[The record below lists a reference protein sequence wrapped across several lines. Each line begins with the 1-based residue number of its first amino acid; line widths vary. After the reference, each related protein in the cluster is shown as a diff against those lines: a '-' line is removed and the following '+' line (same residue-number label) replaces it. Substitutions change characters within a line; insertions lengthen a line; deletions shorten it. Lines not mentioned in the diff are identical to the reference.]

1 MKALTQKGIIIAAAF
16 MIISCSGGNGQLPI
30 DYWFVDSLVK
40 VFPQETPGKNQ
51 TTHASVEAARNG
63 HVSVQLALRSPRL
76 VNSVDADVEWVDRG
90 AQNNIKVQVRYVGY
104 VNLDNNTPK
113 SPKSELVHSAPGL
126 FPDVLYEKF
135 PFTLK
140 PNTTQA
146 VWLTFTVP
154 NGVPPG
160 DYKGAVVVREK
171 SVERV
176 RAPFD
181 LRVVAAT
188 VPPQTLRVT
197 NWFYLSNSQLQP
209 FYGVSVF
216 SEGWWK
222 LLGRIGHVLAEHH
235 QNMIATPLTGFY
247 FSNFAL
253 IQARVEK
260 GSIVYD
266 FSRFDRWVK
275 TFQDAGLIGYI
286 EGGHVLRRYQE
297 EPGSPV
303 RVQVYVNKNG
313 KAVLEDLS
321 PDTPRAEVGLRSM
334 LKALYNHLKEKGW
347 QHIYYQHVLDEVR
360 ESEMPVYVKYSAI
373 VHSAMPGIQTMDAV
387 SAHRDLNIY
396 EKSCN
401 VWVPVL
407 GSFDNLVSRLHE
419 HVKRDGSVWFYT
431 CMAPV
436 GHYPNRFIDYS
447 LVKVRLLQWINF
459 RYDLTGFLHWG
470 GDYWSSNP
478 VKDTQPKLGAGPHE
492 IRSYPGDGFIV
503 YPDPERRTIL
513 SSIRL
518 EQMMEGI
525 EDYGLLEA
533 LNRKNHAEANRIAGR
548 MVHSFT
554 DYVRDPVQFRS
565 IQKEVLEA
573 LSEEH

>member
-1 MKALTQKGIIIAAAF
+1 MKALPQKGIAIATAFII
-16 MIISCSGGNGQLPI
+16 IGCSGCNRQRPI

-40 VFPQETPGKNQ
+40 VFPQDVPGKNQ
-51 TTHASVEAARNG
+51 TTHATVEAARNG
-63 HVSVQLALRSPRL
+63 HASLQLALRSSTL
-76 VNSVDADVEWVDRG
+76 IKDVNAGIEWVDGG
-90 AQNNIKVQVRYVGY
+90 AKNNIRVQVRYVGY
-104 VNLDNNTPK
+104 VKLDNNTPET
-113 SPKSELVHSAPGL
+113 PKSELIHSAPAL
-126 FPDVLYEKF
+126 FPDILYEKF
-135 PFTLK
+135 PFTLE

-146 VWLTFTVP
+146 IWLTFAVP
-154 NGVPPG
+154 GGVPSG
-160 DYKGAVVVREK
+160 DYKGVVVVREEG
-171 SVERV
+171 VERV

-181 LRVVAAT
+181 LQVVAAT
-188 VPPQTLRVT
+188 VPPQTLKVT
-197 NWFYLSNSQLQP
+197 NWFYLSDSQLQP

-260 GSIVYD
+260 GRMVYD

-321 PDTPRAEVGLRSM
+321 PNDPRAEAGLRSM
-334 LKALYNHLKEKGW
+334 LRALYDHLKEKGW
-347 QHIYYQHVLDEVR
+347 QHIYYQHVLDEVAQ
-360 ESEMPVYVKYSAI
+360 SEMPVYVKYSSI

-387 SAHRDLNIY
+387 SAHRDLNVY

-407 GSFDNLVSRLHE
+407 GSFDHLVPRLHE
-419 HVKRDGSVWFYT
+419 HVKRGGSVWFYT
-431 CMAPV
+431 CMAPA

-470 GDYWSSNP
+470 GDYWSADP
-478 VKDTQPKLGAGPHE
+478 VKDTQPRLGAGPDA

-503 YPDPERRTIL
+503 YPDPDRKTIL

-533 LNRKNHAEANRIAGR
+533 LDQKNHAEADRIATQ
-548 MVHSFT
+548 MIHSFT
-554 DYVRDPVQFRS
+554 DYVRDPEQFRS
-565 IQKEVLEA
+565 IRKEVLEA
-573 LSEEH
+573 LSEGH